1 MAVTVKQ
8 LLDSIYRRIGTNTAD
23 AEYPREQLLTYL
35 NDAIAEA
42 WQDCARL
49 APDVLLTVGRTLTKT
64 AEPNAYALAQQSPP
78 ILAVEQVRRV
88 RCDDHELTC
97 VPYADLAS
105 RDQYAL
111 TGVSTSML
119 LLTDARGTLVMDYT
133 ASAPLV
139 AQDGD
144 EMPTFIPDQFR
155 AVLEYMVVREAM
167 AQGNEAEM
175 PPDYR
180 ARFEERRD
188 MLWEHWANRS
198 SNGRVRRD
206 LKARA

>member
-1 MAVTVKQ
+1 MAVTIKQ
-8 LLDSIYRRIGTNTAD
+8 LLDSIYRRIGTTSAD
-23 AEYPREQLLTYL
+23 PEYPREQLLTYL

-49 APDVLLTVGRTLTKT
+49 APDVLLTVGRTLQKT
-64 AEPNAYALAQQSPP
+64 AEPNAYAFAQQSPA
-78 ILAVEQVRRV
+78 IGAVEQIRRV
-88 RCDDHELTC
+88 CCNGFELTC
-97 VPYADLAS
+97 VPYADLAT

-119 LLTDARGTLVMDYT
+119 LLSDAGGALVIDYT
-133 ASAPLV
+133 AASPMV

-144 EMPTFIPDQFR
+144 EMPAFIPDQFR
-155 AVLEYMVVREAM
+155 NVLEYMVVREAM
-167 AQGNEAEM
+167 AQGDEAEM
-175 PPDYR
+175 PADYR

-198 SNGRVRRD
+198 STVRIRRD
-206 LKARA
+206 RKAGA